1 MNIQKRDKADNT
13 AIILRRYQQSIESSK
28 NIEEQNLLIQIFN
41 RIIQGKPITA
51 NELLAEQWLFVQIVV
66 ADGLGVIEGK
76 KRLENFKLGLNDT
89 FKSLEFFCNY
99 TSNKLDEQM
108 KDVIY
113 NQERVANMPLD
124 CTLEDSDELIEFAKK
139 LNKSSFNY
147 SEAAKL
153 LGISRQTLKRYI
165 IEKKYDL
172 EEVRKKRSSYL
183 TRKSIVNFYRNKILL
198 RTNCNK

>member
-1 MNIQKRDKADNT
+1 M
-13 AIILRRYQQSIESSK
+13 
-28 NIEEQNLLIQIFN
+28 
-41 RIIQGKPITA
+41 
-51 NELLAEQWLFVQIVV
+51 AEQWLFVQILV
-66 ADGLGVIEGK
+66 ADGLGVIEGQ
-76 KRLENFKLGLNDT
+76 KRLENFKIGLNDT
-89 FKSLEFFCNY
+89 FKSLEFFFNY

-139 LNKSSFNY
+139 LNKSNFNY
-147 SEAAKL
+147 SEAARL

-165 IEKKYDL
+165 NENKYDL

-183 TRKSIVNFYRNKILL
+183 TRKSVVNFYRNKILL